1 MRNINWPSIKAKLR
15 EAILVL
21 PHFFRNPVEGM
32 RTLPDWEWPETL
44 ILQAIFAAGIA
55 FLSNLLDRDI
65 LGAITG
71 LIIAPIS
78 FIALTGV
85 GSGFFFYLFKF
96 YFHRDVEFRKLY
108 IHVLFAA
115 IPIMLVSIVAFMLP
129 PVLLIGACATALLL
143 YVGFVSNF
151 QLPQRKL
158 RNVLIGLFAAY
169 AIFWGLTLIGNNSR
183 HKSMRMKATPESLDI
198 LEKELNE

>member
-1 MRNINWPSIKAKLR
+1 MRDINWPSIKAKLR

-44 ILQAIFAAGIA
+44 ILQAIFAAGVA
-55 FLSNLLDRDI
+55 FISNLLDRDI

-78 FIALTGV
+78 FIALTAV
-85 GSGFFFYLFKF
+85 GSGVFFYLFKF
-96 YFHRDVEFRKLY
+96 YFHREVEFRMLY
-108 IHVLFAA
+108 IHMLFAA
-115 IPIMLVSIVAFMLP
+115 IPTMLVSIVAFMLP
-129 PVLLIGACATALLL
+129 PVLLIGAFATALLL

-158 RNVLIGLFAAY
+158 RNVLISFFAAY
-169 AIFWGLTLIGNNSR
+169 AIFWAFTLIGNNNR